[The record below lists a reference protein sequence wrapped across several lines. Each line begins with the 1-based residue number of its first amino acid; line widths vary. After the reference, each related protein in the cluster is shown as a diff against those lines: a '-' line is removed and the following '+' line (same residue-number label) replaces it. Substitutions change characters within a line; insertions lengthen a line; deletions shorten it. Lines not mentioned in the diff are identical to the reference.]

1 MASKA
6 QVTLNGRFSP
16 GTAVELVE
24 VADES
29 VLTGAGGK
37 VVDRK
42 KVDRDGRVQFQ
53 TGVTAGGR
61 YFIRGLQDGMPLEV
75 RARGN
80 ADADADVGFQRPVQ
94 PDRVRLSD
102 GSWADEAP
110 EDQNAGF
117 GGVGPAPSVQQAR
130 GQRLRSDTPRGYAHP
145 VEEQERAP
153 YPGQDDVKK
162 GTPQRSDTPQG
173 QATPIEHEAPGSQGQ
188 VAKGTLQRSD
198 TPLGYATPIPAGDAV
213 QAQLDR
219 ESAET
224 KASVGEPVKAAA
236 TPPSEGFNKGDRDA
250 DPAVLREA
258 KEGRCRRAW

>member
-110 EDQNAGF
+110 EERR
-117 GGVGPAPSVQQAR
+117 R
-130 GQRLRSDTPRGYAHP
+130 G
-145 VEEQERAP
+145 
-153 YPGQDDVKK
+153 
-162 GTPQRSDTPQG
+162 
-173 QATPIEHEAPGSQGQ
+173 
-188 VAKGTLQRSD
+188 
-198 TPLGYATPIPAGDAV
+198 
-213 QAQLDR
+213 
-219 ESAET
+219 
-224 KASVGEPVKAAA
+224 SVGSGRRRRCSRPAVSGSGRTRRAA
-236 TPPSEGFNKGDRDA
+236 TRTRWRSRS
-250 DPAVLREA
+250 
-258 KEGRCRRAW
+258 GRRTRGRTT